1 MVNGVDPDQAALIL
15 VHIGCSSI
23 AVNIY
28 RVNTV
33 APIVLLTWSN
43 RICLKWHNFWTIV
56 MEYLILDIF
65 LQL

>member
-43 RICLKWHNFWTIV
+43 RICLKWHNF
-56 MEYLILDIF
+56 
-65 LQL
+65 